1 LAIELS
7 VPLLCDDRQAASQAK
22 RKGVTVTGTLGVLQV
37 AHAHDWI
44 EIEDA
49 IEDLRGLTDFRVPE
63 AIVPEIIALA
73 NEMRIRVA
81 L

>member
-1 LAIELS
+1 M
-7 VPLLCDDRQAASQAK
+7 
-22 RKGVTVTGTLGVLQV
+22 TGTLGVLQV